1 MEKYYIFRYYSNWG
15 MGSDSETALLSEE
28 HLRRIIE
35 LELIRKESGSDRYD
49 DRMTGTWSDEVF
61 CDSKDKEEVIADVIK
76 KRLNTCSTYAGVN
89 DLIVLPTDMVIETR
103 KETLLAKNQREDK
116 LRILILHINELNYC
130 LIRSTRF
137 AKRMMLALEG
147 FPKLQLQYSSLLL
160 TMLFS
165 EKKEIASSEMRES
178 RLVRYRECVYNI
190 IRDHVL
196 KVSVDLEEA
205 TSSEKED
212 QKKLQKCQVPPLDD
226 ILLLNYQEEGGDS
239 LSGTGCTPFKT
250 KDRVMDDLKRNVEL
264 SCMYQEIFGRKGQ
277 LDFSRKE
284 TRYLINEYT
293 DSLIKWEGQGTFVG
307 TVECSN
313 NLPNVLFK
321 KLLYNVDFIK
331 HTKLKEQDWKQ
342 IIDTNDLDLI
352 ALAFKR
358 GLFLNQN
365 IEPVIEY
372 ALYRNNLK
380 VLPYLISMR

>member
-239 LSGTGCTPFKT
+239 L
-250 KDRVMDDLKRNVEL
+250 
-264 SCMYQEIFGRKGQ
+264 
-277 LDFSRKE
+277 
-284 TRYLINEYT
+284 
-293 DSLIKWEGQGTFVG
+293 IKWEGQGTFVG